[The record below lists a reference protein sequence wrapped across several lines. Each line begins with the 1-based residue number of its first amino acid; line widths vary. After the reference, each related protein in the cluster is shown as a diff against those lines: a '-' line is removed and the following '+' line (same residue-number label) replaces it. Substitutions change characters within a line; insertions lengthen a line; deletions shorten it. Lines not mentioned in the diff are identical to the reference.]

1 MNKYIEIEKFE
12 PKPKKF
18 FHLLGVYRP
27 LYWFEENLKKLLF
40 DCRSCGQCILSTTGF
55 VCPMRCPKTLRNGP
69 CGGTENDTC
78 EVNQKKLCVW
88 SEIYYN
94 NKDLKRLDLIRY
106 FQIPVNHEFEETSSI
121 VNWLDIRIDGMH
133 LAIPGKGNAIAQ
145 LFKLAFYIMRTR
157 WRKFV
162 HPGRYWHKHES
173 HYMDV

>member
-1 MNKYIEIEKFE
+1 MNEYTEIKKFE

-18 FHLLGVYRP
+18 FHLAGVYRP
-27 LYWFEENLKKLLF
+27 LYWFEENLKKFMF

-55 VCPMRCPKTLRNGP
+55 VCPMRCPKNLRNGP
-69 CGGTENDTC
+69 CGGTQNDMC
-78 EVNQKKLCVW
+78 EVNPVKKCVW
-88 SEIYYN
+88 SEIYYG

-106 FQIPVNHEFEETSSI
+106 FQIPVNREFEDTSAI

-133 LAIPGKGNAIAQ
+133 LAIAGKGNMLAQ
-145 LFKLAFYIMRTR
+145 LIKLAFHIIKIR
-157 WRKFV
+157 WRKFI

>member
-1 MNKYIEIEKFE
+1 MNKYTEIKKFE

-27 LYWFEENLKKLLF
+27 LYWFEENLKKYLF

-69 CGGTENDTC
+69 CGGTENDMC
-78 EVNQKKLCVW
+78 EVNTKKKCVW
-88 SEIYYN
+88 SEIYYS

-106 FQIPVNHEFEETSSI
+106 FQIPVNRELEETSSI

-133 LAIPGKGNAIAQ
+133 LAIPGKGNMIAQ
-145 LFKLAFYIMRTR
+145 LLKLAFYIMRIR
-157 WRKFV
+157 WSKFV